1 VKPSESGSADSSADG
16 DRDHSAHRTDGG
28 ADALDPTELFT
39 RTAEVEAPTRRERF
53 DRWFDSYVRAPGAV
67 AWEDTRTRVGSIILA
82 LFVLQGTIG
91 VMLVQKPVSL
101 RYDRYLTPF
110 HEGWL
115 TFGDTI
121 AGVTIPFWPVLHAPL
136 GTERAGKSL
145 LGLLVHATPAMMKM
159 IAAGALFSVI
169 LATLVGT
176 LAGYK
181 GGRVDGFLMTIT
193 DVVLTIPGLA
203 LILVIA
209 AVFPPKSP
217 YLVGLILG
225 IDNWPKLARTIRSQV
240 LSIREEAFVEADR
253 IMGLSNWHVLRKDFI
268 SQLMPYISIN
278 FANSSRRIIFESVAL
293 YFLGVLPFTTQ
304 NWGVMMN
311 SAYNQSNLTN
321 LQQLHWLLLP
331 MLQIAFLSLGLIL
344 FAQGLDRVFN
354 VRLRARHEAKGED
367 EGTESEI
374 VS

>member
-1 VKPSESGSADSSADG
+1 
-16 DRDHSAHRTDGG
+16 
-28 ADALDPTELFT
+28 
-39 RTAEVEAPTRRERF
+39 
-53 DRWFDSYVRAPGAV
+53 V
-67 AWEDTRTRVGSIILA
+67 AWEDTRTRIGSIVLA
-82 LFVLQGTIG
+82 LFVLQGTVG
-91 VMLVQKPVSL
+91 VLLVQEPVSL

-110 HEGWL
+110 HDGWL

-121 AGVTIPFWPVLHAPL
+121 AGVSIPFWPVMHAPL

-181 GGRVDGFLMTIT
+181 GGRVDGVLMTIT
-193 DVVLTIPGLA
+193 DVILTIPGLA

-311 SAYNQSNLTN
+311 AAYNQSNLTN
-321 LQQLHWLLLP
+321 LQQIHWLLLP

-367 EGTESEI
+367 EETESEI